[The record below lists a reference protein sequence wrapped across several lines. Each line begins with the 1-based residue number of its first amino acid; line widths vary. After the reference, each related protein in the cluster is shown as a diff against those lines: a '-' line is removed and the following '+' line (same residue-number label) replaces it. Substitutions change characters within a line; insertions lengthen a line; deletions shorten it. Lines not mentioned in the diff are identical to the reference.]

1 MLRPGPY
8 LVLAAALAACDPGS
22 LYDGPVIGADG
33 DIFVCEREVAVPG
46 TGHHNPGMP
55 CLTSG
60 CHRQGTGP
68 EYTVGGTLYD
78 SNSGNFPFPGATIV
92 VIDGDGNRFELPTAE
107 NGNFWSA
114 EPMVFPLLLRAS
126 QCPLDESMISLSQS
140 GDCNRGGCHG
150 PTDER
155 VSLSD

>member
-1 MLRPGPY
+1 MLRPG
-8 LVLAAALAACDPGS
+8 LAVTAAALLAACDPGS

-33 DIFVCEREVAVPG
+33 DIFVCEPEVATSG

-68 EYTVGGTLYD
+68 EFTVGGTLYA
-78 SNSGNFPFPGATIV
+78 SSAGNLPMPGATIV
-92 VIDGDGNRFELPTAE
+92 VIDGDGNRFELPTAD

-114 EPMVFPLLLRAS
+114 EPMVMPLLLRAS
-126 QCPLDESMISLSQS
+126 QCPLDKAMISLSQN

-155 VSLSD
+155 VSLDD

>member
-1 MLRPGPY
+1 MLRS
-8 LVLAAALAACDPGS
+8 VLHAAAAVALAACDPGS

-33 DIFVCEREVAVPG
+33 DIFVCEREVAPPG

-60 CHRQGTGP
+60 CHRGGGGP
-68 EYTVGGTLYD
+68 EFTVGGTLYD
-78 SNSGNFPFPGATIV
+78 SKSGNLPFPGATIV
-92 VIDGDGNRFELPTAE
+92 ILDGDGNRFEVPTAE
-107 NGNFWSA
+107 NGNFWST

-126 QCPLDESMISLSQS
+126 QCPLDEAMISLSQS

-155 VSLSD
+155 IALSD